1 MLPPPLAWVS
11 SFCTSTGGA
20 LGQQMVYDVKAT
32 VNPLVYKLR
41 VGWPEDVK
49 SSIGLQVWNLL
60 QKWIVVNDCVQ
71 NGAVDLKPTSLTAH
85 IIVKRRNGS
94 PKDISP

>member
-20 LGQQMVYDVKAT
+20 LGQQMVYDVRAT

-41 VGWPEDVK
+41 VEWPEDVK

-60 QKWIVVNDCVQ
+60 QKWIVTNDCVQ
-71 NGAVDLKPTSLTAH
+71 NGGVELTSTSLKAQ
-85 IIVKRRNGS
+85 IIVKRRNGN